1 MSFTLGSGIT
11 IVGVRFSGGS
21 NFTVSID
28 GMADAAPTG
37 TPPLL
42 DTAPPIYN
50 VTLYDIQSL
59 PLSFHNMSITIVPWQ
74 NGESGLSFDYAYV
87 NQSPSQVTSS
97 ASHHSQ

>member
-28 GMADAAPTG
+28 GMADPAPTG

-59 PLSFHNMSITIVPWQ
+59 PLSFHGMSITIVPWQ
-74 NGESGLSFDYAYV
+74 NGASWLSFDYAYV
-87 NQSPSQVTSS
+87 NQTNPSPTPSTSP
-97 ASHHSQ
+97 